1 MENVSTFAIISYSW
15 YHVACVAGGFKGL
28 GVYGEG
34 NYGERNE
41 KDVYNILRR
50 RREKL
55 GTRRG
60 EEENAGEKFPPA
72 PYMYKLSHE

>member
-1 MENVSTFAIISYSW
+1 MFAPPPPLPI
-15 YHVACVAGGFKGL
+15 ACVAGRFKGL

-41 KDVYNILRR
+41 KDACNIIRR
-50 RREKL
+50 RREKI

-60 EEENAGEKFPPA
+60 EEENAGEKNRLPQN
-72 PYMYKLSHE
+72 SV

>member
-1 MENVSTFAIISYSW
+1 MDTLLVILKMYMLFTSGALVAQWSD
-15 YHVACVAGGFKGL
+15 VACVAGGFKGL

-50 RREKL
+50 RWGKL

-60 EEENAGEKFPPA
+60 EEDPPR
-72 PYMYKLSHE
+72 P

>member
-1 MENVSTFAIISYSW
+1 MYFASCCAPLNST
-15 YHVACVAGGFKGL
+15 VACVAGGFKGL

-41 KDVYNILRR
+41 KDVYNIIRR

-60 EEENAGEKFPPA
+60 EEENAVFLAG
-72 PYMYKLSHE
+72 

>member
-1 MENVSTFAIISYSW
+1 MLISEDGLIL
-15 YHVACVAGGFKGL
+15 ACVAGGFKGL

-41 KDVYNILRR
+41 KDPYNIIRR

-60 EEENAGEKFPPA
+60 EEESRPHFPACALLYTSFSLRSP
-72 PYMYKLSHE
+72 